1 MTDSTGS
8 LSNTKAVIG
17 EDGSVR
23 LSNIS
28 SGGIDFD
35 SITKALVAAKRS
47 PAVTMETNIKENN
60 SITADF
66 QSLNSTTKILGNT
79 LDSLRGSTSSFTK
92 DVFDQRSGTVQTYA
106 SDDALDG
113 HISSVSSNIANI
125 SVEEGAAKG
134 SHTLEVLQK
143 ASAHQFRSDSVS
155 DKFTD
160 ISALVPPLPTGSFT
174 VNGTTI
180 DVTASDSLYEIAEK
194 LNNAD
199 AGITATIVS
208 ASPTENY
215 LVIASDKT
223 GTDNSVKFGLVA
235 GSESESLDVLNGLG
249 LTTGT
254 SSADLAIKNQTTA
267 PKNAKIDIDGLGV
280 VIERQSNTI
289 DDVLDGISIDIIK
302 AEPNTIIEV
311 TIESDLAA
319 VKQGILD
326 FVDAYNNVRDLINE
340 QQESKPRA
348 LDENGDVDTSA
359 DSEFGNLAFD
369 ATFRQFAQSFTST
382 ASFSNFSLDDGYRS
396 LSQIGITIDSDG
408 KLQVDNTTL
417 DKRLIENVGEVK
429 KLFSFNLSSNDANI
443 SYISNTTN
451 TAANTDSSGN
461 TIPYYL
467 SIQGTDADGKIT
479 GASLRT
485 GPGENDYL
493 DGSVTINGNVLTF
506 TDSTGAEGL
515 KIIYNGGINMGE
527 VNDIEITPTRGIADS
542 FYYTQKDYTNAGTGQ
557 FDKKVLTI
565 EETNSDLKSNI
576 INIDERVDRYE
587 KMIKAKFLATEQAMA
602 RSDALLEQLKNQ
614 FDAMNNSNN

>member
-66 QSLNSTTKILGNT
+66 QSLNSSTKILGTT

-113 HISSVSSNIANI
+113 HVSSVSSNIANI
-125 SVEEGAAKG
+125 AVEEGAAKG

-143 ASAHQFRSDSVS
+143 ASAHQLRSDSVS

-174 VNGTTI
+174 VNGITI
-180 DVTASDSLYEIAEK
+180 DVTDSDSLYEIAEK

-208 ASPTENY
+208 ASSTENY

-223 GTDNSVKFGLVA
+223 GTDNTVQFGLVE

-254 SSADLAIKNQTTA
+254 NEADLAIKNQTTA
-267 PKNAKIDIDGLGV
+267 PKNALIDINGLGV

-319 VKQGILD
+319 VKQGIID

-340 QQESKPRA
+340 QQESKPRE
-348 LDENGDVDTSA
+348 LDENGDVDTNS
-359 DSEFGNLAFD
+359 DPEFGNLAFD

-396 LSQIGITIDSDG
+396 LSQIGITIDEDG

-417 DKRLIENVGEVK
+417 DKRLIDNVGEVK
-429 KLFSFNLSSNDANI
+429 KLFSFNLSSNDASV
-443 SYISNTTN
+443 SYISNTTK
-451 TAANTDSSGN
+451 TSANTDINGD

-576 INIDERVDRYE
+576 INVDERVDRYE
-587 KMIKAKFLATEQAMA
+587 KMIKAKFLATEQAMS

-614 FDAMNNSNN
+614 FDAMNKSN